1 MASNSGLH
9 REIEAF
15 RQLLLDEGFLNDAF
29 KLNVENVGSMIGKPN
44 FVEEIMT
51 TYFRDSAKY
60 IEKAEKL
67 LDDDMPINI
76 VELNRI
82 LRNLNRSSAII
93 GAHRVSNETS
103 KLRDYGLDG
112 NWVCCKASLQLV
124 KREHAELKG
133 RMATYLQMKRQA
145 GPVEAAER
153 PMSSGRNKA
162 EPAETTKRP

>member
-82 LRNLNRSSAII
+82 LRNLNRSSAI
-93 GAHRVSNETS
+93 
-103 KLRDYGLDG
+103 
-112 NWVCCKASLQLV
+112 CKASLQLV